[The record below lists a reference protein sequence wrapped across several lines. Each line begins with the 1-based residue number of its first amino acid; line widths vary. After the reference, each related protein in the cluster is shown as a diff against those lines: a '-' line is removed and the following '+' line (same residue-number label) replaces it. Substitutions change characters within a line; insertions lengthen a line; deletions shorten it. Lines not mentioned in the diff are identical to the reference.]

1 MSRQRFEMKP
11 QSTGSESDYVVDFPG
26 SDEDYGLC
34 GGAEI
39 FLCLSLVLVKKRF
52 LRDKHCFNNV
62 LWTSSIQKFLMI

>member
-52 LRDKHCFNNV
+52 LRINTVSTMYYRLRQSKSF
-62 LWTSSIQKFLMI
+62 

>member
-11 QSTGSESDYVVDFPG
+11 QSTGSESDYVVDFLG

-39 FLCLSLVLVKKRF
+39 FLRLSLVLVKK
-52 LRDKHCFNNV
+52 
-62 LWTSSIQKFLMI
+62 I

>member
-39 FLCLSLVLVKKRF
+39 FLCLVLVKKRF
-52 LRDKHCFNNV
+52 LRINTVSTLYGVRQIKSF
-62 LWTSSIQKFLMI
+62 